1 MSIPDE
7 KLMAYADGELD
18 AVERAQVEAAIDAD
32 PSLARRV
39 ESHRAL
45 RSKVS
50 SAFGSVLDEPV
61 PERLLNAVRGKS
73 TAAPDNRVADFGRA
87 SAARS
92 QDTVVVRAAWG
103 LPQWAAI
110 AASVA
115 VGIVVGRGVLMSP
128 PGSLGPIGTEGGVLV
143 AHAALDEALT
153 NQLAS
158 EQSRSASVQIGVS
171 FRAKGGELCRT
182 FSIRQADTLSGLA
195 CRETNAWSV
204 RVLARA
210 EGGQTRPGNYQQ
222 AGSEM
227 ALAVRETVD
236 AEIADEPLD
245 AAAEAAARKNGWK

>member
-1 MSIPDE
+1 VSISDE

-45 RSKVS
+45 RLKVS
-50 SAFGSVLDEPV
+50 SAHDSVLDEPV
-61 PERLLNAVRGKS
+61 PERLLNAVRGMS
-73 TAAPDNRVADFGRA
+73 TAAPDNRVVNFGRDR
-87 SAARS
+87 AARG
-92 QDTVVVRAAWG
+92 QDKTVVRAAWG
-103 LPQWAAI
+103 LTQWAAI

-128 PGSLGPIGTEGGVLV
+128 RPSIGTEGGKLV
-143 AHAALDEALT
+143 ARAALDEALT

-158 EQSRSASVQIGVS
+158 EQSRSASVQIGVT

-182 FSIRQADTLSGLA
+182 FSIRQADTLSGVA
-195 CRETNAWSV
+195 CREASAWSV

-210 EGGQTRPGNYQQ
+210 DGAQTQPGNYQQ

-227 ALAVRETVD
+227 PAAVRAAVD

-245 AAAEAAARKNGWK
+245 AAAEAAAQKNRWK